1 LTDTGPS
8 SFPVNDK
15 VVHFG
20 LYFVLGSTL
29 AWGRARSGW
38 VLGHTMLIALG
49 VLYGVTD
56 EWHQSFVPGRDASIA
71 DWIAD
76 CIGVVAGYAATTG
89 LLSGRVGRGG
99 TTNQPVNQDERN
111 DD

>member
-1 LTDTGPS
+1 M
-8 SFPVNDK
+8 NDK
-15 VVHFG
+15 VLHFG

-29 AWGRARSGW
+29 AWGRDRSGR
-38 VLGHTMLIALG
+38 VVGHALLVVLG

-56 EWHQSFVPGRDASIA
+56 EWHQSFVPGRDASFA

-76 CIGVVAGYAATTG
+76 CIGVVAGYAAMSG
-89 LLSGRVGRGG
+89 LPGRAAR
-99 TTNQPVNQDERN
+99 TNQPVNQDERN